1 MSNAIETI
9 DNEMICLII
18 FCLNCI
24 RHGRNATHEPGLKV
38 QCRLD
43 FFLISDDL
51 CNLTK
56 KCEISLAPESDH
68 SAVSIHI
75 QSDILAQ
82 KKGPG
87 FLKFNT
93 TLLEDEVFIAALQE
107 NLPKFKEKYSDLT
120 DSSLKWDLIKMEIR
134 GFTVKYSK
142 RKAKIVKS
150 KEMALLEKVNE
161 LQEKAEK
168 NPHNRNI
175 ILELQAEKL
184 RLKRI
189 MTYKTKG
196 AILRSKVR
204 WHELGERNTKYF
216 YGLEK
221 RNFNNKTITRLKIGE
236 SAFTSNQF
244 EILNKEK
251 LFYESLY
258 KTRNGN
264 PGKFNESIFFNP
276 ENISPLTEENKTLC
290 EGSITMDE
298 CLEALK
304 DFKSGKTPGT
314 DGFPAE
320 FYRFFWTE
328 ISNELIDSFNYAFK
342 SGSLSISQRRG
353 IISLIPKKFKD
364 KTIL

>member
-1 MSNAIETI
+1 
-9 DNEMICLII
+9 
-18 FCLNCI
+18 
-24 RHGRNATHEPGLKV
+24 
-38 QCRLD
+38 
-43 FFLISDDL
+43 
-51 CNLTK
+51 
-56 KCEISLAPESDH
+56 
-68 SAVSIHI
+68 
-75 QSDILAQ
+75 
-82 KKGPG
+82 
-87 FLKFNT
+87 
-93 TLLEDEVFIAALQE
+93 
-107 NLPKFKEKYSDLT
+107 
-120 DSSLKWDLIKMEIR
+120 MEIR

-168 NPHNRNI
+168 NPHNRYI

-184 RLKRI
+184 QLKRI

-204 WHELGERNTKYF
+204 WHEQGERNTKYF
-216 YGLEK
+216 YGLEN

-258 KTRNGN
+258 KTRNVN

-298 CLEALK
+298 V
-304 DFKSGKTPGT
+304 
-314 DGFPAE
+314 
-320 FYRFFWTE
+320 
-328 ISNELIDSFNYAFK
+328 
-342 SGSLSISQRRG
+342 
-353 IISLIPKKFKD
+353 
-364 KTIL
+364 